1 MFDVKKNTE
10 TFNLKEVIEAIDY
23 QKEIIDQNIDV
34 KTYMSSETVD
44 SCQQLQQNFS
54 SNHSQTD
61 TFDNEWYNTEDIYYM
76 KSLDVLTP
84 SSMDHIIS
92 TTIRDDIIDSGFEE
106 SPLSATNCDEIN
118 SFVLNNLCHDL
129 DSKQEVDD
137 NYIPNNTFESIENTE
152 LCPTNTGIQ
161 CP

>member
-23 QKEIIDQNIDV
+23 QKEIIDQNIDI
-34 KTYMSSETVD
+34 KTYMSIETVD
-44 SCQQLQQNFS
+44 TCQQLQQNFS

-61 TFDNEWYNTEDIYYM
+61 TFDNEWYNIEDIYYM

-92 TTIRDDIIDSGFEE
+92 TTIRDDIIDSGF
-106 SPLSATNCDEIN
+106 
-118 SFVLNNLCHDL
+118 
-129 DSKQEVDD
+129 
-137 NYIPNNTFESIENTE
+137 
-152 LCPTNTGIQ
+152 
-161 CP
+161 